1 MINNKAK
8 KLTKEELD
16 SVFKIKERL
25 TLIDN
30 ELLDLAKLDLS
41 IEKRREVLKT
51 FISKT
56 ETLDKDIAV
65 SLQGKY
71 GEGYVNT
78 EKGLYITT

>member
-1 MINNKAK
+1 MAKNKTK
-8 KLTKEELD
+8 KLTKEELS
-16 SVFKIKERL
+16 SVLNIKERL
-25 TLIDN
+25 VLIDT

-41 IEKRREVLKT
+41 IEKRRAVLKS

-56 ETLDKDIAV
+56 DTLDKDIAI
-65 SLQGKY
+65 SLQAKY

>member
-1 MINNKAK
+1 MGYKTK
-8 KLTKEELD
+8 KLTKEELS
-16 SVFKIKERL
+16 SVLNIKERL
-25 TLIDN
+25 VLIDT

-41 IEKRREVLKT
+41 IEKRRAVLKS

-56 ETLDKDIAV
+56 DTLDKDIAI
-65 SLQGKY
+65 SLQAKY